1 MTPKA
6 RATTGSLSSTM
17 AVASV
22 TARPIAAC
30 RSDTARRFSPHAHA
44 IASNATTPSAD
55 CNCSMNPPI
64 PITRLCQRRAAAQCR
79 VAVAGVDNRTVV
91 GHASVMSSTETVG
104 ARDLLRDAS
113 FLFFLASRSLSRF
126 SSQIA
131 AVVIG
136 WQIYDITGSAFDL
149 GMVGLVQFVPTALLV
164 FVAGHAADRFERKR
178 VVQLCQLAETLTAL
192 FLAVSTYA
200 GWLDAVQIYIATFI
214 IGIAGAFESPA
225 TSALL
230 PLIAPQGSLQRAT
243 AVSSGAAQVATITG
257 PAIGGL
263 AYVFAP
269 SLPYLIIVVFWL
281 AGAILTGFLRPAQ
294 QATLKEAK
302 ANDDLYAG
310 VRFIRNNAAILGTI
324 SLDLFA
330 VLLGGVTALLPI
342 YARDILQTGPLGLG
356 ILRAAP
362 AVGALFMTIVL
373 ARHTINRHVGLR
385 MFQAVIIFG
394 AATVIFALS
403 QWMWLSV
410 ASLAILGAA
419 DTVSVV
425 IRFSLVQLSTPD
437 EMRGRV
443 GAVNFLFI
451 NASNQLGQFESG
463 VTAALFGTV
472 PAAVLGGIGTVAIAL
487 LWMKLFPSL
496 RKVERLE

>member
-1 MTPKA
+1 
-6 RATTGSLSSTM
+6 
-17 AVASV
+17 
-22 TARPIAAC
+22 
-30 RSDTARRFSPHAHA
+30 
-44 IASNATTPSAD
+44 
-55 CNCSMNPPI
+55 
-64 PITRLCQRRAAAQCR
+64 
-79 VAVAGVDNRTVV
+79 
-91 GHASVMSSTETVG
+91 MSSTVTVG
-104 ARDLLRDAS
+104 ARELLRDAS
-113 FLFFLASRSLSRF
+113 FLFFLLSRSLSRF
-126 SSQIA
+126 SSQVA
-131 AVVIG
+131 AVAIG

-149 GMVGLVQFVPTALLV
+149 GMVGLVQFLPTALLV

-178 VVQLCQLAETLTAL
+178 VVQLCQVAEALTAL

-200 GWLDAVQIYIATFI
+200 GWLDAVQIYIATFV

-225 TSALL
+225 TAALL

-243 AVSSGAAQVATITG
+243 AISSGAAQVATITG

-269 SLPYLIIVVFWL
+269 SLPYLIVVAFWL

-294 QATLKEAK
+294 QATLKDENAD
-302 ANDDLYAG
+302 DDLYAG
-310 VRFIRNNAAILGTI
+310 VRFIRNNPAILGTI

-330 VLLGGVTALLPI
+330 VLLGGVVALLPI
-342 YARDILQTGPLGLG
+342 YARDILHTGPLGLG

-394 AATVIFALS
+394 VATVVFALS
-403 QWMWLSV
+403 QWMWLSA

-472 PAAVLGGIGTVAIAL
+472 PAAVLGGVGTVAIAL